1 MSKSD
6 PSAKANHAR
15 EKFLGLSL
23 QSTRKSYY
31 PQLQAQLSALRE
43 NERRL
48 RLLTDNL
55 PARISYVD
63 ADRRFQFVNREYERV
78 LGLGRDAIVGR
89 HMRDVL
95 GEDHY
100 GKIEKQ
106 VGEVLAG
113 NHVRFEVM
121 LPEKGQG
128 TIWLEANYVPYV
140 EEDGTVLGFY
150 GLTHDLTERKRAENA
165 LRESEAKNRE
175 LVHHAPAGICE
186 FDIETRGFTSVNEV
200 MCKYTG
206 YSEEEFLSL
215 DPNILLTDENKSA
228 FDRMIEEVL
237 AGDRRP
243 APAEFSF
250 QCKDGRIIRVLVHAR
265 FFFEGD
271 LPKRAMA
278 VVHDVTALREAEEAK
293 KQLEATLQQTQKLE
307 SLGTLAGGIAHDFN
321 NLLMGIQGNASLAL
335 MENDPG
341 AKDHKHLKNIET
353 YVQRGVGLTR
363 QLLGLARGG
372 KYEAKPTDLK
382 DLIVN
387 SAEMF
392 GRTKKEIQIE
402 LAVEK
407 GLWSVEVDRGQ
418 IDQVLLNLCIN
429 ASHAMP
435 KGGRLTI
442 GAHNVHLAEDV
453 AAAYGIQPG
462 RYVRVAVTD
471 TGTGIDPEVR
481 KKIFDP
487 FFTTKKVGQGSGLGL
502 ASAFGIV
509 KNHHGA
515 IDVDSEPGRGSTFFF
530 YLPVSRK
537 SAREESRRYEL
548 PVSGHGT
555 VLLVDDESMVLEVGE
570 KLLNKIGYT
579 VLTASSGESALDI
592 YAQNADR
599 IDLVILDII
608 MPQMGGDEVFD
619 RLKAINPHVAVLLA
633 SGYSID
639 GQAEEIMA
647 RGCRAFIQK
656 PFTIVELSKR
666 LREVLG

>member
-6 PSAKANHAR
+6 QTDKSNRAR

-31 PQLQAQLSALRE
+31 PQLRAQLSALRE

-78 LGLGRDAIVGR
+78 LGLSRNAIIGR
-89 HMRDVL
+89 HLRDVL

-106 VGEVLAG
+106 VHNVLAG

-121 LPEKGQG
+121 LSEKGKG
-128 TIWLEANYVPYV
+128 TIWLEANYVPDV
-140 EEDGTVLGFY
+140 EEEGTVLGFY
-150 GLTHDLTERKRAENA
+150 DLTHDLTERKRAENA

-175 LVHHAPAGICE
+175 LVQHAPAGICE
-186 FDIETRGFTSVNEV
+186 VDIETRKFTSVNEV

-206 YSEEEFLSL
+206 YSEDEFLSL
-215 DPNILLTDENKSA
+215 NPNILLTDESRITL
-228 FDRMIEEVL
+228 DRMIGEVW

-250 QCKDGRIIRVLVHAR
+250 RCKDGRIIRVLVNAR
-265 FFFEGD
+265 FFFED
-271 LPKRAMA
+271 DVPKRAMA
-278 VVHDVTALREAEEAK
+278 VTHDVTALREAEEAK
-293 KQLEATLQQTQKLE
+293 KQLEAKLQETQKLE

-335 MENDPG
+335 MENNPDTPH
-341 AKDHKHLKNIET
+341 HKQLKNIET

-372 KYEAKPTDLK
+372 KYEVKPTNLK
-382 DLIVN
+382 ELIAN
-387 SAEMF
+387 SADMF

-402 LAVEK
+402 LAVEED
-407 GLWSVEVDRGQ
+407 LWSVEVDRGQ

-429 ASHAMP
+429 ASHAMSG
-435 KGGRLTI
+435 GGRLTI
-442 GAHNVHLAEDV
+442 GGGNVHLAEDA
-453 AAAYGIQPG
+453 AAAYDIQPG
-462 RYVRVAVTD
+462 KYVRVFVTD
-471 TGTGIDPEVR
+471 TGTGIDPAVR

-487 FFTTKKVGQGSGLGL
+487 FFTTKGVGRGSGLGL

-509 KNHHGA
+509 KNHQGA

-530 YLPVSRK
+530 YLPVSQK
-537 SAREESRRYEL
+537 SAQAEPERSETL
-548 PVSGHGT
+548 VSGHGT
-555 VLLVDDESMVLEVGE
+555 VLLVDDESMVLDVGE
-570 KLLNKIGYT
+570 KLLEKIGYT
-579 VLTASSGESALDI
+579 VITASSGESAVDI
-592 YAQNADR
+592 YAENADR
-599 IDLVILDII
+599 IDLVILDMI
-608 MPQMGGDEVFD
+608 MPKMGGGEVFD
-619 RLKAINPHVAVLLA
+619 RLKVIKPDVAVLLS

-639 GQAEEIMA
+639 GQAREILA
-647 RGCRAFIQK
+647 RGCRGFIQK

-666 LREVLG
+666 LREVLD

>member
-1 MSKSD
+1 MCKSD
-6 PSAKANHAR
+6 QTAKSKQAR

-23 QSTRKSYY
+23 ESTRKSYY

-78 LGLGRDAIVGR
+78 LGLSRNAIVGR
-89 HMRDVL
+89 HLRDVL

-106 VGEVLAG
+106 VHNVLAG

-121 LPEKGQG
+121 LSEKDKG
-128 TIWLEANYVPYV
+128 TIWLEANYVPYLA
-140 EEDGTVLGFY
+140 EDGIVLGFY

-175 LVHHAPAGICE
+175 LVQHAPAGICE
-186 FDIETRGFTSVNEV
+186 FDLEKRGFTSVNEV

-206 YSEEEFLSL
+206 YSEDEFLSL
-215 DPNILLTDENKSA
+215 DPNILLTDESKSTL
-228 FDRMIEEVL
+228 DRMIADVL

-250 QCKDGRIIRVLVHAR
+250 RCKDGRIIRVLVHAR
-265 FFFEGD
+265 FFFEGA

-278 VVHDVTALREAEEAK
+278 VAHDVTALREAEEAR
-293 KQLEATLQQTQKLE
+293 KQLEATLQRTQKLE

-341 AKDHKHLKNIET
+341 SSDHKHLKNIET

-363 QLLGLARGG
+363 QLLGLTRGG
-372 KYEAKPTDLK
+372 KYEVKPTDLK
-382 DLIVN
+382 KLIAN
-387 SAEMF
+387 GADMF

-402 LAVEK
+402 LAVEED
-407 GLWSVEVDRGQ
+407 LWSAEVDRGQ
-418 IDQVLLNLCIN
+418 IDQVLLNLYIN

-435 KGGRLTI
+435 RGGRLTI
-442 GAHNVHLAEDV
+442 GARNVRLAEDV

-462 RYVRVAVTD
+462 RYVRVSVTD
-471 TGTGIDPEVR
+471 TGTGIDPAVR

-487 FFTTKKVGQGSGLGL
+487 FFTTKEVGKGSGLGL
-502 ASAFGIV
+502 ASAFGIL
-509 KNHHGA
+509 KNHNGA
-515 IDVDSEPGRGSTFFF
+515 IDVDSEPACGSTFFF
-530 YLPVSRK
+530 YLPISQK
-537 SAREESRRYEL
+537 SARKETKRYETL
-548 PVSGHGT
+548 ASGHGT
-555 VLLVDDESMVLEVGE
+555 VLLVDDESMVLDVGE
-570 KLLNKIGYT
+570 KLLKKIGYT

-608 MPQMGGDEVFD
+608 MPQMDGGEVFD
-619 RLKAINPHVAVLLA
+619 RLKTINPDVAVLLA

-639 GQAEEIMA
+639 GQAESIMA
-647 RGCRAFIQK
+647 RGCRSFIQK